1 MTIIVGNPGQG
12 GAGPV
17 STVQRYAR
25 LHTQDEAL
33 TVWVIQHDL
42 GYDPAGITVVD
53 EFNNV
58 HWPNIT
64 YPTVNSIIRLDF
76 ETPVR
81 GVCRLS

>member
-25 LHTQDEAL
+25 VHTQDEAL

-53 EFNNV
+53 ELNNV
-58 HWPNIT
+58 HHPLIEYLT
-64 YPTVNSIIRLDF
+64 ANSIIKLNF